1 MELCTSR
8 AITSNLSL
16 RTLFTSN
23 NFHLPSETPLRFNRT
38 SIRRTNPGLVYF
50 ANSSLRSAPSEEASS
65 GPSYLGKER
74 GVATLEDVQPFGKKS
89 YAEFVQEKDSEQDSS
104 VDRQAAALEFLENI
118 DMKVYFYSLVNVVV
132 EDSMVC
138 ANS

>member
-1 MELCTSR
+1 M
-8 AITSNLSL
+8 
-16 RTLFTSN
+16 
-23 NFHLPSETPLRFNRT
+23 
-38 SIRRTNPGLVYF
+38 
-50 ANSSLRSAPSEEASS
+50 
-65 GPSYLGKER
+65 
-74 GVATLEDVQPFGKKS
+74 EDVQPFGKKS

-104 VDRQAAALEFLENI
+104 VDRQAAALEFLDNI